1 MIAIVA
7 MLDILVNLVGSLC
20 PYSGDTMYIGIRD
33 SYGDSKAADPVSV
46 NFQTNL
52 HALHLEAIQVL
63 AEKDEARSLKRLSLQ
78 KHELL
83 LLHQVCFR
91 FCHIGD

>member
-20 PYSGDTMYIGIRD
+20 PYSGDTIYIGIR
-33 SYGDSKAADPVSV
+33 DSKAADPVSV

-83 LLHQVCFR
+83 LLHQVRSRC
-91 FCHIGD
+91 CHIGD